1 MKSLMILA
9 KMFLLLAIPLVYSSC
24 VLTGSSA
31 AVGSHKM
38 AVAWPPGYEYV
49 PDCNDL
55 IEKRSTS
62 TDIKGPNV
70 ATSFGVTVGGGEYN
84 RTVTPL
90 GVTDSLQAANLKYR
104 QLCNLL
110 PSYANGDKEAF
121 YKARNDMF
129 ELIKGSQNVAT
140 AVATQT
146 GQSPPANLPKVPTAA
161 TDAAKTAGVDPSRGV
176 SNPPTTSAQPLA
188 PQKIVSSSEATAGQG
203 HVRSAV
209 TRLKHIAKKP
219 VPKKTTTSVA
229 HRPGSA

>member
-1 MKSLMILA
+1 
-9 KMFLLLAIPLVYSSC
+9 
-24 VLTGSSA
+24 
-31 AVGSHKM
+31 M

-55 IEKRSTS
+55 IEKNATS
-62 TDIKGPNV
+62 TAVKGPNV

-90 GVTDSLQAANLKYR
+90 GVTDSLQSANLKFR
-104 QLCNLL
+104 QLCSLL

-146 GQSPPANLPKVPTAA
+146 GQAPPANLPTVPTAA
-161 TDAAKTAGVDPSRGV
+161 TEAAKTAGVDPSKGV
-176 SNPPTTSAQPLA
+176 SNPASTPKQPSAPLKTA
-188 PQKIVSSSEATAGQG
+188 SSKQG
-203 HVRSAV
+203 STGKEHVRSAV
-209 TRLKHIAKKP
+209 TKLQHIAKKP
-219 VPKKTTTSVA
+219 VPKKTTLAATPTRS
-229 HRPGSA
+229 S

>member
-1 MKSLMILA
+1 MISA
-9 KMFLLLAIPLVYSSC
+9 KMFLLLAIPLACSSC
-24 VLTGSSA
+24 VLFGPSA

-38 AVAWPPGYEYV
+38 AVAWRPGYEYV

-55 IEKRSTS
+55 IEKSSTS
-62 TDIKGPNV
+62 TDVKGPNV
-70 ATSFGVTVGGGEYN
+70 TTSFGVTVGGGEYN

-104 QLCNLL
+104 QLCSLL

-146 GQSPPANLPKVPTAA
+146 GQSPPASLPTVPTAA
-161 TDAAKTAGVDPSRGV
+161 TEAAKTAGVDPSKGV
-176 SNPPTTSAQPLA
+176 SNPSPTSAQPPARQKTA
-188 PQKIVSSSEATAGQG
+188 PSSQGTTGKGQ
-203 HVRSAV
+203 VRSAV

-219 VPKKTTTSVA
+219 VPNKTTRTA
-229 HRPGSA
+229 TPPNRPG